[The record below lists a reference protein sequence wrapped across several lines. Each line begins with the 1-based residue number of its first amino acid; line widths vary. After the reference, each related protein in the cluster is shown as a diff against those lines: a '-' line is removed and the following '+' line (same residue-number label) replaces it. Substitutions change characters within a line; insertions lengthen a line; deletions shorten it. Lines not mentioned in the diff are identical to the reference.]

1 MSGWYDMPQMIIQ
14 DELKKIFEKVDSVVF
29 ETAGKEG
36 NQNAVQVFWK
46 KVLNDKTVLL
56 IGDFTKLN
64 EKDLI
69 EDNDVRISYW
79 DPEEEKGYQIKG
91 IGRYHTDGSIYEV
104 GRRIMLSKSKKPDSA
119 PEGVI
124 KVKVTGISIM
134 RPGPCYY
141 RR

>member
-1 MSGWYDMPQMIIQ
+1 MGVWHEMPKMILP
-14 DELKKIFEKVDSVVF
+14 DELKKIFEKVESVVF
-29 ETAGKEG
+29 ETVGKER
-36 NQNAVQVFWK
+36 NQKGVQVFLK

-64 EKDLI
+64 EKNLI

-104 GRRIMLSKSKKPDSA
+104 GRKFMLSKKPDSA

-124 KVKVTGISIM
+124 EVKVTGISLM

>member
-1 MSGWYDMPQMIIQ
+1 MGDWHEMPQMIIP

-36 NQNAVQVFWK
+36 NQNGVQVFWK

-69 EDNDVRISYW
+69 EDNDVRISYR
-79 DPEEEKGYQIKG
+79 DPEAERGYQIKG

-104 GRRIMLSKSKKPDSA
+104 GRKFMLSKKPDSA

-124 KVKVTGISIM
+124 EVKVTGISIM

>member
-1 MSGWYDMPQMIIQ
+1 MCRGDMPCC
-14 DELKKIFEKVDSVVF
+14 S
-29 ETAGKEG
+29 G
-36 NQNAVQVFWK
+36 
-46 KVLNDKTVLL
+46 NDKTVLL

-69 EDNDVRISYW
+69 EDNDVRISYR
-79 DPEEEKGYQIKG
+79 DPEAERGYQIKG

-104 GRRIMLSKSKKPDSA
+104 GRKFMLSKKPDSA

-124 KVKVTGISIM
+124 EVKVTGISIM

>member
-1 MSGWYDMPQMIIQ
+1 MLQMIIP

-36 NQNAVQVFWK
+36 NQNGVQVFWK

-69 EDNDVRISYW
+69 EDNDVRISYR
-79 DPEEEKGYQIKG
+79 DPEAERGYQIKG

-104 GRRIMLSKSKKPDSA
+104 GRKFMLSKKPDSA
-119 PEGVI
+119 TEGVI
-124 KVKVTGISIM
+124 EVKVTGISIM